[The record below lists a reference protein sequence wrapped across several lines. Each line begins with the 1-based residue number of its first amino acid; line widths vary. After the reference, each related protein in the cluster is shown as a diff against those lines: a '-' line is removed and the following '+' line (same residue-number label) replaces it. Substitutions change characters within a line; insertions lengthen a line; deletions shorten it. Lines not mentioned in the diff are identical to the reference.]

1 MYDGEEKDIVFKDHL
16 IRTYSTLKVESLGC
30 DEDQKI
36 SDMHRVLKV
45 ESLGC
50 DEDQKISDMH
60 RVSQNARTLARLVIE
75 AGTVGITLD
84 DLVKPENFELVVRC
98 TKALSVDKE

>member
-1 MYDGEEKDIVFKDHL
+1 
-16 IRTYSTLKVESLGC
+16 
-30 DEDQKI
+30 
-36 SDMHRVLKV
+36 
-45 ESLGC
+45 
-50 DEDQKISDMH
+50 MH

-75 AGTVGITLD
+75 VGKSTVGITLD